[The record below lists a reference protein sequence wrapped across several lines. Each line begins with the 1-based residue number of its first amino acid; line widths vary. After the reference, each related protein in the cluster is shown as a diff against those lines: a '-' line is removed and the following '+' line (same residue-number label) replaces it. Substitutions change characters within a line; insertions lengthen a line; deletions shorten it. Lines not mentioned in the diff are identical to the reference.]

1 MTTSSL
7 SKKIKDQFG
16 EKLYQK
22 SFNFPNNKI
31 NIIYLREHPIK
42 IRSIVLDNERE
53 FHLIIDEKNGE
64 IFHDCPLFLI
74 HSERNEKICVHLI
87 KLLMIIKNSI
97 ALKIIENL
105 DNYLLTSEDFGSRKK
120 SKNYL
125 LLANTCFESNNCVEA
140 LSYLNKAIV
149 NQFESEEI
157 IETYFIN
164 SIENNLFI
172 EFFEFLRDSQENELV
187 SFFIKHTDYLEKG
200 FKKFLTC
207 ISDYSFFNLLRIIKS
222 LDKILEF
229 NKFLYKLPFRNK
241 LKKLVNSS
249 DFNEKYF
256 SIYFIKRNL
265 EDLIKLDPN
274 FNKSPTQEQLDSL
287 RESLLNYFF
296 SEIDNFCVIEKLKL
310 LKEQFKV
317 INIPKVKFYN
327 HYKKYKEEIKELEK
341 KVYIKKFSYL
351 KLLIEKYNIKK
362 SKGEFRK
369 IRNTYRVKHDD
380 DNLKN
385 PVYYYIISRIGFS
398 GIDDKIIKS
407 SEIGIN
413 YFIIKELFLDDL
425 SNLPD
430 INYYKEQFWGEIDN
444 YEIKSINGFS
454 LLSES
459 IDYGYDIDQKYS
471 NDVMIIEWDLA
482 SNPIQGS
489 IVNAYGNQIIIPD
502 QNNPLFHDLK
512 PFDLC
517 YCKKTPTKI
526 EGNIIKT
533 INIITKCSFK
543 DAIKSISRGMSFIE
557 GYYPLSLV
565 RNVLNKEIS
574 PFHAI
579 DTVVNNPNKLFI
591 PNYNQFIKD
600 FKEFLFNFIN
610 KEKEYVFEELKTNYE
625 IKSNQI
631 LILFNL
637 TNELAGLDLPY
648 PELIKELFDE
658 DINFK
663 EFNSKFLN
671 RVHSYI
677 KKILDK
683 REIGS
688 TIIFDLK
695 KLRNTPFSKYS
706 NEIIKIRK
714 QEFESLKVMKLY
726 YKKEKRY
733 DISEISNTY
742 YGKKFLKI
750 LNMEGNIILKPDKFK
765 QFVEY
770 AKKLKLV
777 INVVDSHN

>member
-1 MTTSSL
+1 MTISSL
-7 SKKIKDQFG
+7 SKKIINEFG

-31 NIIYLREHPIK
+31 NIIYLREEPIK
-42 IRSIVLDNERE
+42 IKSIVLDNERE
-53 FHLIIDEKNGE
+53 FHLIIDEKKGE
-64 IFHDCPLFLI
+64 IFHDCPSFLI
-74 HSERNEKICVHLI
+74 HSERSEKVCVHLI
-87 KLLMIIKNSI
+87 KLLMIIKNSL
-97 ALKIIENL
+97 AVKILENL
-105 DNYLLTSEDFGSRKK
+105 ENYLLTSEDFGSKKK

-140 LSYLNKAIV
+140 LSYLNKAII

-157 IETYFIN
+157 IETFLIN

-172 EFFEFLRDSQENELV
+172 EFFEFLRYSYENEIAT
-187 SFFIKHTDYLEKG
+187 FFVKHTDYLEKG
-200 FKKFLTC
+200 FKRFMIC
-207 ISDYSFFNLLRIIKS
+207 ISDYSFFNLLRIIES
-222 LDKILEF
+222 IDKILKF
-229 NKFLYKLPFRNK
+229 NRILYKLPFRNK
-241 LKKLVNSS
+241 LKRLVNSTN
-249 DFNEKYF
+249 FNDKYF
-256 SIYFIKRNL
+256 SIYFIKRNF
-265 EDLIKLDPN
+265 DNLIKLDPS
-274 FNKSPTQEQLDSL
+274 FNNIPTQDQLDSL

-310 LKEQFKV
+310 LKEQFKI
-317 INIPKVKFYN
+317 INIPTEKFYN
-327 HYKKYKEEIKELEK
+327 AYKKYKEEIKELEK
-341 KVYIKKFSYL
+341 KVYIKKFAYL
-351 KLLIEKYNIKK
+351 KLLIEKYKIKK

-369 IRNTYRVKHDD
+369 IRNTYRVTHDD

-398 GIDDKIIKS
+398 GINEQIIKS

-430 INYYKEQFWGEIDN
+430 VNYYREQFWGEIDN
-444 YEIKSINGFS
+444 YEIKSLNGFS
-454 LLSES
+454 LLSKS

-482 SNPIQGS
+482 SKPIQGS

-543 DAIKSISRGMSFIE
+543 DGIKSVSRGMSFIE

-565 RNVLNKEIS
+565 KNVLNKEIG

-579 DTVVNNPNKLFI
+579 DMVVNNPNKLFI

-610 KEKEYVFEELKTNYE
+610 KEKDYVFEELKTDYE
-625 IKSNQI
+625 IKSSQI
-631 LILFNL
+631 LILLNL

-648 PELIKELFDE
+648 PELIKKLLDE
-658 DINFK
+658 DINLEELK
-663 EFNSKFLN
+663 SKFLN
-671 RVHSYI
+671 KVHAHI

-683 REIGS
+683 KEIGS

-695 KLRNTPFSKYS
+695 KLRNTPFFKYS

-714 QEFESLKVMKLY
+714 EEFESSKIIQLY
-726 YKKEKRY
+726 HKKEKLH
-733 DISEISNTY
+733 DVSEISKTY
-742 YGKKFLKI
+742 YGKKFIKI
-750 LNMEGNIILKPDKFK
+750 LNMEDKIIFKPDKFN
-765 QFVEY
+765 QFIEY
-770 AKKLKLV
+770 AKKLKLKLN
-777 INVVDSHN
+777 IKYEN

>member
-1 MTTSSL
+1 MTKTSL
-7 SKKIKDQFG
+7 SKKIINEFG
-16 EKLYQK
+16 DKLYQK

-31 NIIYLREHPIK
+31 NIIYLREQPIK
-42 IRSIVLDNERE
+42 IRSIILDNERE

-74 HSERNEKICVHLI
+74 HSERSEKICVHLI
-87 KLLMIIKNSI
+87 KLLMIIKNSL
-97 ALKIIENL
+97 ALKILENL
-105 DNYLLTSEDFGSRKK
+105 ENYLLTSEDFGSQKK

-125 LLANTCFESNNCVEA
+125 LLANTCFETNNCVEA
-140 LSYLNKAIV
+140 LSYLNKAII

-157 IETYFIN
+157 IEKYLIN

-172 EFFEFLRDSQENELV
+172 EFFEFLRFSYENELATY
-187 SFFIKHTDYLEKG
+187 FIKYNNHLKKG
-200 FKKFLTC
+200 FKRFMTC
-207 ISDYSFFNLLRIIKS
+207 ISDYSFFNLLRIIES
-222 LDKILEF
+222 IDKILEF
-229 NKFLYKLPFRNK
+229 NNILYELSFRNK
-241 LKKLVNSS
+241 LKELVNSK

-265 EDLIKLDPN
+265 ENLIKIDPS
-274 FNKSPTQEQLDSL
+274 FNKIPTQDQLDSL
-287 RESLLNYFF
+287 RESLLSYFF

-310 LKEQFKV
+310 LKEQFQ
-317 INIPKVKFYN
+317 IIDIPKTKFYN
-327 HYKKYKEEIKELEK
+327 DYKKYKEEIKELEK
-341 KVYIKKFSYL
+341 KVYIKKFAYL
-351 KLLIEKYNIKK
+351 KILIEKYYIKK

-385 PVYYYIISRIGFS
+385 PVYYYIIARIGFS
-398 GIDDKIIKS
+398 GIDEQIIKS

-413 YFIIKELFLDDL
+413 YFIIKELFVDDL

-430 INYYKEQFWGEIDN
+430 VNYYREQFWGEIDD
-444 YEIKSINGFS
+444 YEIKSLDGFS
-454 LLSES
+454 LLSTS

-482 SNPIQGS
+482 SKPIQGS

-517 YCKKTPTKI
+517 YCKKTPAKI

-543 DAIKSISRGMSFIE
+543 DAIKSVSRGMPFIE

-565 RNVLNKEIS
+565 KNVLNKEIS

-579 DTVVNNPNKLFI
+579 DIVVNNPNKLFI
-591 PNYNQFIKD
+591 PNYNQFIID

-610 KEKEYVFEELKTNYE
+610 KEKEYVFEELKINYK

-631 LILFNL
+631 LILLNL

-648 PELIKELFDE
+648 PELIKELLDE
-658 DINFK
+658 DINFE
-663 EFNSKFLN
+663 EFKSKFLN
-671 RVHSYI
+671 KVHTHI
-677 KKILDK
+677 QKILDK

-688 TIIFDLK
+688 TIIFNLNE
-695 KLRNTPFSKYS
+695 LRNTQFFKYT
-706 NEIIKIRK
+706 NEIIKVRK
-714 QEFESLKVMKLY
+714 EEFESSKIIQLY
-726 YKKEKRY
+726 YKKEKLH
-733 DISEISNTY
+733 DVSEISKTY
-742 YGKKFLKI
+742 YGKKFIKI
-750 LNMEGNIILKPDKFK
+750 LNMEGKIIFKPDKFN
-765 QFVEY
+765 QFIKY
-770 AKKLKLV
+770 AKKLNLKLN
-777 INVVDSHN
+777 IKADN